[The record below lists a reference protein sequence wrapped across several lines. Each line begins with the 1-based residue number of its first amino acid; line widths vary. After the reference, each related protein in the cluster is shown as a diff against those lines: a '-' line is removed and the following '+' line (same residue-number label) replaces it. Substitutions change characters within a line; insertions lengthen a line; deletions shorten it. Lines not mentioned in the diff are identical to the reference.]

1 MAKKGSDDIIDLIIA
16 LADMIGMVAKNMKK
30 ILAIIRKK
38 SKGIKKPIIKT
49 ETITTDGNQPDLNS

>member
-16 LADMIGMVAKNMKK
+16 LADMIGTVAKNMKK

-38 SKGIKKPIIKT
+38 SKGIKRKT
-49 ETITTDGNQPDLNS
+49 TIETITTDGNQPDLNP